1 MRPNGTRKGNFPVAI
16 SILAVLIG
24 PLGLPGCSHTPAV
37 YKMEPREVGGIRSD
51 INTVGVV
58 LAPYPAQV
66 EAVLPAR
73 GWWGGAKRGFVAGA
87 TAPVV
92 ISLFVPV
99 PGGRVIGLLVAP
111 FTAVAGSVY
120 GAFKA
125 LPAETV
131 EGTEA
136 VLKEAAV
143 RMRGMNLQEE
153 FLETVLKTGN
163 ERTGWKFV
171 PLPDKGPK
179 ERKEVV
185 HYDPQDIPG
194 IDSILEIR
202 KEKAGLRGFLRMN
215 PPSSAFLELRSR
227 LIRVSDNRI
236 LLEETLSCESEERLF
251 ERWGEDGGRLFID
264 AFRSCI
270 GPLAEK
276 VVEDFFLVRPIPAR

>member
-1 MRPNGTRKGNFPVAI
+1 MRRNVTRKGTIPFAI
-16 SILAVLIG
+16 SILGLLIG
-24 PLGLPGCSHTPAV
+24 SFGLPGCSHTPAV
-37 YKMEPREVGGIRSD
+37 YKMKPREVGGIRSD

-87 TAPVV
+87 MAPVV
-92 ISLFVPV
+92 LSFFIPV
-99 PGGRVIGLLVAP
+99 PGGRLIGVLISP

-120 GAFKA
+120 GAFKS

-131 EGTEA
+131 DETEA

-143 RMRGMNLQEE
+143 RIRAMNLQET
-153 FLETVLKTGN
+153 FLTTVLKTGN
-163 ERTGWKFV
+163 ERTAWKFV

-179 ERKEVV
+179 EGKEVV
-185 HYDPQDIPG
+185 HYDPKEIPG

-202 KEKAGLRGFLRMN
+202 REKAGLRGLLRMN
-215 PPSSAFLELRSR
+215 PPSSAFLQLRSR
-227 LIRVSDNRI
+227 LIRVSDNKI
-236 LLEETLSCESEERLF
+236 LLEENLSCESEEYLF
-251 ERWGEDGGRLFID
+251 EQWGEDGGQRYID

-270 GPLAEK
+270 DPLAEK
-276 VVEDFFLVRPIPAR
+276 VVEDFFMVRPIPAR